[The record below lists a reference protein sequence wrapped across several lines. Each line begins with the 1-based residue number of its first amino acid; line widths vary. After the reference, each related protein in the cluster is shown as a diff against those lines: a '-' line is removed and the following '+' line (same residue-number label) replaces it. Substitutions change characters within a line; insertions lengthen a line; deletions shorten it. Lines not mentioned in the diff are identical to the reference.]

1 VGAYRANCRE
11 NNNSKYSSR
20 EYIVPF
26 VILHASLLL
35 RPSHRK
41 FKPTQVSRDVS
52 ANLLQFDSKED
63 HKFGLAPSLEVEK
76 NRSLLPVP
84 RFRISGYLA
93 PQCPYNVFRY
103 NDSSTV

>member
-1 VGAYRANCRE
+1 MHSRSYNGKVAKKNSPKGRLVGAYRANCRE

-35 RPSHRK
+35 RSSHRK

-52 ANLLQFDSKED
+52 AILLQFDS
-63 HKFGLAPSLEVEK
+63 
-76 NRSLLPVP
+76 
-84 RFRISGYLA
+84 
-93 PQCPYNVFRY
+93 
-103 NDSSTV
+103 